1 MKTLWLTALA
11 AVSALSSAGSWA
23 ATCAVEAPP
32 GLVQPG
38 TLTVGTM
45 LAVPPQAYSDNGT
58 PAGFDID
65 LSKEIAA
72 QMCLK
77 VEFVNLAPAGLIPG
91 LQAQKFDY
99 LSAALGI
106 TPERQA
112 MFDFVPYLVGG
123 IQLVGQKKSK
133 LSLANEEALCGMTV
147 ATIVGAVQARAV
159 ERLNKEFCPKDKQ
172 AELKYFPAYNDAV
185 VQLRK
190 GGADVAFVDWTFA
203 AYITQLLPD
212 LAYASPIL
220 SGRPNVPRNRLGLA
234 FRKGE
239 KPVDAVAQAV
249 QNIKQNGT
257 YDRLLAKW
265 NLQSG
270 DIRKVQ

>member
-1 MKTLWLTALA
+1 M
-11 AVSALSSAGSWA
+11 
-23 ATCAVEAPP
+23 
-32 GLVQPG
+32 
-38 TLTVGTM
+38 
-45 LAVPPQAYSDNGT
+45 
-58 PAGFDID
+58 
-65 LSKEIAA
+65 
-72 QMCLK
+72 
-77 VEFVNLAPAGLIPG
+77 
-91 LQAQKFDY
+91 
-99 LSAALGI
+99 
-106 TPERQA
+106 
-112 MFDFVPYLVGG
+112 
-123 IQLVGQKKSK
+123 
-133 LSLANEEALCGMTV
+133 
-147 ATIVGAVQARAV
+147 
-159 ERLNKEFCPKDKQ
+159 
-172 AELKYFPAYNDAV
+172 
-185 VQLRK
+185 RK

-203 AYITQLLPD
+203 AYITQLLPV